1 MSRLLASFA
10 IGRAP
15 LNEVAVITPDTLTSS
30 NSVCPST
37 SKSPFAS
44 IAPVNVDTPETL
56 KLVVSNCPNTV
67 APIPDVEKRFVS
79 S

>member
-1 MSRLLASFA
+1 MKY
-10 IGRAP
+10 
-15 LNEVAVITPDTLTSS
+15 AVVPNPT
-30 NSVCPST
+30 V
-37 SKSPFAS
+37 
-44 IAPVNVDTPETL
+44 APVPIKMSSENVDTPETL